1 MLGCMVVCGVR
12 GVEVLPTPV
21 ILNLVQH
28 DSGAVLAELVSA
40 LVWLAIATS
49 FVLAMT
55 GQARHLPRSLGF
67 DDFAR
72 EMGVSSGRHW
82 MTLLGK
88 LGVGGWVVSP
98 SAWRF
103 SIGSPGRRNSC
114 RTRAGRVP
122 AGSFGF
128 DDPLTGL
135 RMYFARDVGCWLDV
149 TFGGGVLGYFTRC

>member
-1 MLGCMVVCGVR
+1 
-12 GVEVLPTPV
+12 
-21 ILNLVQH
+21 
-28 DSGAVLAELVSA
+28 

-103 SIGSPGRRNSC
+103 PLAPQGEGI
-114 RTRAGRVP
+114 RV
-122 AGSFGF
+122 
-128 DDPLTGL
+128 GL
-135 RMYFARDVGCWLDV
+135 GQDASL
-149 TFGGGVLGYFTRC
+149 LGPSASMTL